1 MPLIQYDMKCLN
13 VHDGILFRPKN
24 IELYCVIN
32 VFLNTKLL
40 SVVRYIVYLSQNLY
54 FQYSKY
60 KYLCVYWNYRAFVLD
75 GCLIEAQ
82 IYSCQCNGSWT
93 MMSKRKRGFEKN
105 VKLKNKYKL
114 FFLVLKNYQRCWV
127 CNVFVD
133 RICYWFSNMKWRYLS
148 I

>member
-1 MPLIQYDMKCLN
+1 MPLIKYNMKCLN
-13 VHDGILFRPKN
+13 LHDCISFIPKN
-24 IELYCVIN
+24 IELYWTIY
-32 VFLNTKLL
+32 VFLNKKT
-40 SVVRYIVYLSQNLY
+40 IVYLAQNLY

-105 VKLKNKYKL
+105 VKLKNKYKF
-114 FFLVLKNYQRCWV
+114 FFLVFKNYQRCWV
-127 CNVFVD
+127 GNVFVD
-133 RICYWFSNMKWRYLS
+133 AVCYWFSSMTWRYLS